1 MSSKI
6 CSLHL
11 VHCYKHEFFFLI
23 TGASCCSDVSF
34 STKMQGGMQA
44 EFLIEEE
51 EEDLA
56 LISSAKRHP
65 PTLMRA
71 LQLGPSGNQRLLER
85 VAVCSN

>member
-44 EFLIEEE
+44 EFLIEE
-51 EEDLA
+51 DLA

-71 LQLGPSGNQRLLER
+71 LQFGPSGNQRILET
-85 VAVCSN
+85 VVVCSN